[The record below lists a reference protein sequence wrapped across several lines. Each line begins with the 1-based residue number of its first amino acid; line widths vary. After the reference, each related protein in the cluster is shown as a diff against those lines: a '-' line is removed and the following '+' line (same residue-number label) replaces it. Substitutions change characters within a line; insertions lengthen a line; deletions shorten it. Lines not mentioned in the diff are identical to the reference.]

1 MTKKLSFTCMLVNGV
16 HARPASHIETL
27 CNGFGSTFQ
36 WHNARSDRIAD
47 GKSVLSLIGADILLD
62 DECHVTIE
70 GHDEEAAHAALAH
83 FIEHQLP
90 HCDEALPEQDET
102 AGLEPLPESLA
113 HLSPLLFRARSVSE
127 GCAVG
132 KLVSLSSVDL
142 AALTG
147 LPESQ
152 GNDKE
157 QGLLAG
163 GLAAL
168 EKSLDLQLMAGSG
181 TITAVLEAHR
191 SLLRD
196 NSLRE
201 ALLNRVAQGQSC
213 AQSIVE
219 TAAYFSAQLAQSSS
233 AYLRERE
240 LDIRD
245 VSFQLLQH
253 IYGEARFPSQQALS
267 EASICLA
274 DELTPSQFLEL
285 DKKHLKGLLLGS
297 GGSTSHT
304 VILAR
309 SFNIP
314 ALVGVDPR
322 PLQPYLQQEVQ
333 IDGDLGLIA
342 CALSEPVRRYYRQ
355 EQAVHQALR
364 EQQSEYVEKPGYT
377 ADGVRLEVAANIA
390 HSVEASAAFANGA
403 EAVGLFRTEMLYM
416 DRVSAPSEDELY
428 NIYCQATEAARGKT
442 IIIRTMDIGGDKP
455 VHYLNIPAENNPF
468 LGYRAV
474 RIYQEF
480 LPLFHT
486 QLRSILRAS
495 AHGPLKIMI
504 PMISSMEEI
513 LWVKDQLAEAK
524 QSLRGEQ
531 IPFDEKIQL
540 GIMLEVPSV
549 MFIIDQCCE
558 EIDFFSI
565 GSNDLTQYLLAV
577 DRDNAKVTRHY
588 NSLNPAFLR
597 GLDHVVREVHR
608 HGKWIGLCGELGA
621 KGSVL
626 PLLVGLG
633 LDEISMSA
641 PSVPVTKARLAKLD
655 SRECRLLLNRAMQ
668 CRTSLEVE
676 HLLAQFRMTVN
687 DAPLI
692 TAECVALNAD
702 WRSKEEV
709 IKGMVDNLMLAGRC
723 RYPRKLAADVWAREA
738 VFSTGLGFGFA
749 IPHTKSEHI
758 EQSTISVAKL
768 PQPVQWGDEEAQFVI
783 MLTLNKHAAGDQHM
797 RIFSKLARRIM
808 HDSFRD
814 ALMHSTTA
822 AQIETLL
829 KQELEL

>member
-1 MTKKLSFTCMLVNGV
+1 MTKKLSFTCVLVNGV
-16 HARPASHIETL
+16 HARPASHIESL
-27 CNGFGSTFQ
+27 CNGFESTFQ
-36 WHNARSDRIAD
+36 WYNTRTDRVAD
-47 GKSVLSLIGADILLD
+47 GKSVLSLIGADILSG
-62 DECHVTIE
+62 DECHVTVE
-70 GHDEEAAHAALAH
+70 GVDEVAALAALAH
-83 FIEHQLP
+83 FIEHQFPL
-90 HCDEALPEQDET
+90 CDEALPEHDQT
-102 AGLEPLPESLA
+102 ADREPLPESLT
-113 HLSPLLFRARSVSE
+113 HLSPVIYRARSVSE
-127 GCAVG
+127 GCALG
-132 KLVSLSSVDL
+132 KLVNLSNVNL
-142 AALTG
+142 AALTD
-147 LPESQ
+147 LPASQ
-152 GNDKE
+152 GKDKE
-157 QGLLAG
+157 QSLLSG
-163 GLAAL
+163 GLAQL
-168 EKSLDLQLMAGSG
+168 EKSIELQLMEGSG

-196 NSLRE
+196 NSLRD
-201 ALLNRVAQGQSC
+201 ALLSHVMEGKSC

-219 TAAYFSAQLAQSSS
+219 TAAHFSAQLAKSSS

-253 IYGEARFPSQQALS
+253 IYGEAQFASQQTLS

-297 GGSTSHT
+297 GGSTSPT
-304 VILAR
+304 GILAR

-314 ALVGVDPR
+314 TLVGVDPQ
-322 PLQPYLQQEVQ
+322 PLQVYLRQDVQ

-342 CALSEPVRRYYRQ
+342 CALTEPVRRYYRQ

-364 EQQSEYVEKPGYT
+364 QQQSVYLNKPGYT
-377 ADGVRLEVAANIA
+377 ADGVRMEVAANIA
-390 HSVEASAAFANGA
+390 HSVEASAAFSNGA

-428 NIYCQATEAARGKT
+428 NIYCQATEAAKGKT
-442 IIIRTMDIGGDKP
+442 IIVRTMDIGGDKP

-495 AHGPLKIMI
+495 AHGTLKIMI
-504 PMISSMEEI
+504 PMISSIEEI
-513 LWVKDQLAEAK
+513 LWIKDRLAEAK
-524 QSLRGEQ
+524 QSLRNEQ

-641 PSVPVTKARLAKLD
+641 PSIPVTKARLSKLD

-676 HLLAQFRMTVN
+676 HLLAQFRMEVN

-692 TAECVALNAD
+692 TAECVALNTD

-768 PQPVQWGDEEAQFVI
+768 QEPVQWGDEEAQFVI

-814 ALMHSTTA
+814 ALMNSTTA
-822 AQIETLL
+822 AQIEALL